1 MCVQPR
7 AGCKGSWC
15 MGSFSCHLLSAPE
28 TSAFYPRDGSVQNAE
43 AEQEAEGSASSPPL
57 PPDVFAELL
66 SQCVSA
72 TWRPPGLICDLCST
86 VSWFGQEGV
95 TVLF

>member
-1 MCVQPR
+1 MCMQPR

-15 MGSFSCHLLSAPE
+15 MASFFCDLLSAPK
-28 TSAFYPRDGSVQNAE
+28 TSAFDPQDNSVQNAE
-43 AEQEAEGSASSPPL
+43 AEQEAEGSASSPRL
-57 PPDVFAELL
+57 LPDVFAKLL
-66 SQCVSA
+66 SQCASA
-72 TWRPPGLICDLCST
+72 TWRPPGLICELCST